1 MTDYA
6 AIILAGGRSSRLGGT
21 SKATLRSGGEP
32 LLEVVLDAVREAR
45 TRVVVGEGP
54 VPDDV
59 ILTQEE
65 PRYAGPAAAV
75 VAGLAAVLSTG
86 SAPAWC
92 MVLACDLPGAREG
105 VPLLLY
111 AVETT
116 LGAERSGGRDGW
128 CLTDDSGRRQWLFS
142 IVRTE
147 ALERA
152 AHEMGDPTGAPM
164 GRLFSH
170 LDLKEIA
177 APAWVTADVDSWDD
191 AQRWLRS

>member
-1 MTDYA
+1 M
-6 AIILAGGRSSRLGGT
+6 
-21 SKATLRSGGEP
+21 
-32 LLEVVLDAVREAR
+32 
-45 TRVVVGEGP
+45 
-54 VPDDV
+54 
-59 ILTQEE
+59 
-65 PRYAGPAAAV
+65 
-75 VAGLAAVLSTG
+75 
-86 SAPAWC
+86 
-92 MVLACDLPGAREG
+92 
-105 VPLLLY
+105 LY

-128 CLTDDSGRRQWLFS
+128 CLTDESGRRQWLFS